1 MSSICPTYLGWEYP
15 IELGTNQGFNN
26 VDLDAVF
33 LLNFSSSQSQD
44 YQFQVYDHVKRSEL
58 PQDTSSTDHQFD
70 INPVLSKKLSHNA
83 SERVRR
89 KKISNLYSSLRA
101 LLPSSDHKKKLSIPG
116 TVVRV
121 VEYIPE
127 LQKEVEKLICKKEEL
142 LSKISA
148 IQGNALENN
157 VQEEK
162 PMKNCMIKDTIS
174 CSISSNKLGDKEMVI
189 QISAFERI
197 SLYEVLDLLEKKGY
211 LVIDI
216 SSFHSF
222 GGRTFYNIHLWMGGN
237 YTAKFENLNE
247 VLMSLLKEQKHMQAY
262 Y

>member
-101 LLPSSDHKKKLSIPG
+101 LLPSSDHK
-116 TVVRV
+116 
-121 VEYIPE
+121 
-127 LQKEVEKLICKKEEL
+127 
-142 LSKISA
+142 
-148 IQGNALENN
+148 
-157 VQEEK
+157 
-162 PMKNCMIKDTIS
+162 
-174 CSISSNKLGDKEMVI
+174 
-189 QISAFERI
+189 
-197 SLYEVLDLLEKKGY
+197 
-211 LVIDI
+211 
-216 SSFHSF
+216 
-222 GGRTFYNIHLWMGGN
+222 MGGN